1 MTPSSSAATTTTST
15 SSSSSSTFPV
25 VRRLVIL
32 YGIGGLSDV
41 GRHAI
46 LAALEQPTIEQITV
60 ITEYP
65 ELLDVTKHWECSC
78 PGGHSNP
85 AKDHP
90 TRVQLVPLPGGTA
103 TETAWKIPQPEL
115 AQHFQGADAVI
126 SCLGHRQPGHLHPQ
140 LIKKGLIAH
149 DGTKQ
154 VLQAMKQA
162 NVSRLIL
169 CTSVGVEEDKPPMEF
184 HWAGKILALM
194 FKTNSKRAYQD
205 LTKMEIAVKEQA
217 AWLDYVLVR
226 PVGLGEEVVPVNQ
239 YFVQQEKGKDALGMN
254 MAKLDCAR
262 FMVHEA
268 LYPTYHRRGV
278 VVGSE
283 PPKPKK

>member
-1 MTPSSSAATTTTST
+1 MVIMSAAATTAART
-15 SSSSSSTFPV
+15 
-25 VRRLVIL
+25 RRLVIL

-46 LAALEQPTIEQITV
+46 LAALEQPTVEHVTV

-65 ELLDVTKHWECSC
+65 ELLDLSNWECSC
-78 PGGHSNP
+78 PGGHSHP

-90 TRVQLVPLPGGTA
+90 DRVTVVPLWGDDDDDDKKNPR
-103 TETAWKIPQPEL
+103 QPYSWQNPPPNL
-115 AQHFQGADAVI
+115 SQHFQGADAVI
-126 SCLGHRQPGHLHPQ
+126 SCLGHRQPGHLHPE

-154 VLQAMKQA
+154 VLQAMKEA
-162 NVSRLIL
+162 NLSRIIL
-169 CTSVGVEEDKPPMEF
+169 CSSVGVEEDKPPIEF

-194 FKTNSKRAYQD
+194 FKTNSKRAFQD
-205 LTKMEIAVKEQA
+205 LTRMEMAVKEEA
-217 AWLDYVLVR
+217 LWLDYVLVR

-239 YFVQQEKGKDALGMN
+239 YFVQQEKGKDVLGIN

-268 LYPTYHRRGV
+268 LNPTYHRRGV

-283 PPKPKK
+283 PPPSKSKK

>member
-1 MTPSSSAATTTTST
+1 MVIMSAAAATTTAAA
-15 SSSSSSTFPV
+15 

-46 LAALEQPTIEQITV
+46 LAALEQPTVEHVTV

-65 ELLDVTKHWECSC
+65 ELLDLSNWECSC

-85 AKDHP
+85 SKDHP
-90 TRVQLVPLPGGTA
+90 DRVTVVPLFGEGGR
-103 TETAWKIPQPEL
+103 QPYSWQNPPPNL
-115 AQHFQGADAVI
+115 SQHFQGADAVI
-126 SCLGHRQPGHLHPQ
+126 SCLGHRQPGHLHPE

-154 VLQAMKQA
+154 VLQAMKEA
-162 NVSRLIL
+162 NLSRIIL
-169 CTSVGVEEDKPPMEF
+169 CSSVGVEEDKPPIEF

-205 LTKMEIAVKEQA
+205 LTRMEMAVKEEA
-217 AWLDYVLVR
+217 SWLDYVLVR

-239 YFVQQEKGKDALGMN
+239 YFVQQEKGKDALGIN

-268 LYPTYHRRGV
+268 LNPTYHRRGV

-283 PPKPKK
+283 PPPSKSKK